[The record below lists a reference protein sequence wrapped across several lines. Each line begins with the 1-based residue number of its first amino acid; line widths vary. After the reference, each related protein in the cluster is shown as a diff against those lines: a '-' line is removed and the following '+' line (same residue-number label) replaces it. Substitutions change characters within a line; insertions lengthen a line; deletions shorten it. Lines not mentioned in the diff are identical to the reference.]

1 MGIRQRESRSGSWHC
16 KQFRKNICSGAL
28 NYSSLRLCAFEAG
41 VVLKVLEFGLVTAIV
56 LAVGGFG
63 GTEPITWGIAQA
75 LIVLLGLL
83 LVLSPPKR
91 ASRKSGQLLWIP
103 TALVA
108 WVAAQWL
115 GSRYGAI
122 GSDTH
127 AIETQGL
134 ALITSIIAFY
144 VALEVARKRGSGK
157 RLALCLIAVGLLEA
171 AFGLAQYLTGWQQIW
186 NVRRRFYIGSATG
199 TYINHNHFAG
209 LLEMIFPLV
218 LGLALYHAQKAL
230 HHSRH
235 SSVRDFLHKLGHP
248 EMLKGVLL
256 LLVGTVLFLATVF
269 SLSRMGMISMVASL
283 GVMGAALSTGR
294 NRSLLAA
301 ALTLILVAGG
311 VAASMWVGVT
321 PVVEHFEQL
330 PRNEAPDQSSEGR
343 FALWGDTLKLIGE
356 HPWTGVGLGCFEVAF
371 TKVQSVQLTYV
382 ADHAHNDYLE
392 LAAELGL
399 PAAAFLFSLL
409 FWLAGRILR
418 ASRRARSSLIRAL
431 ALGSL
436 GGTSALLVHSAA
448 DFNLYVPANG
458 LIFAVLLGMGY
469 AMSFEESAGDGV
481 LSLRSAGEL
490 SLRRAIPAR
499 SGKTHDEDKVEAGV
513 SGPRSS

>member
-1 MGIRQRESRSGSWHC
+1 M
-16 KQFRKNICSGAL
+16 
-28 NYSSLRLCAFEAG
+28 NYSSLRPCAFEAG

-83 LVLSPPKR
+83 LVLSPPR
-91 ASRKSGQLLWIP
+91 HASRTSGQLIWIP

-134 ALITSIIAFY
+134 ALITSIIAFC
-144 VALEVARKRGSGK
+144 VALEVARKRESGK
-157 RLALCLIAVGLLEA
+157 RLALCLVAVGLFEA
-171 AFGLAQYLTGWQQIW
+171 VFGLAQYLTGWQQIW

-209 LLEMIFPLV
+209 LLEMILPLA
-218 LGLALYHAQKAL
+218 LGLAFYHAQKARR
-230 HHSRH
+230 HSRH
-235 SSVRDFLHKLGHP
+235 SFVRDFLHKLGHP
-248 EMLKGVLL
+248 EMLKSVLL
-256 LLVGTVLFLATVF
+256 LLVATVLFLATVF

-283 GVMGAALSTGR
+283 GVMGAVLCTGR

-301 ALTLILVAGG
+301 ALTLILVASG
-311 VAASMWVGVT
+311 VAASMWVGVA

-330 PRNEAPDQSSEGR
+330 PRNEASAQSSEGR
-343 FALWGDTLKLIGE
+343 VALWRDTLKLIGV

-371 TKVQSVQLTYV
+371 TTVQSIQLTYV
-382 ADHAHNDYLE
+382 ADHAHNEYLE
-392 LAAELGL
+392 LAAEFGL
-399 PAAAFLFSLL
+399 PAAVLLFSLL

-418 ASRRARSSLIRAL
+418 ASRCARSSLTRAL

-448 DFNLYVPANG
+448 DFNLYIPANG
-458 LIFAVLLGMGY
+458 LVFAVLLGMGY
-469 AMSFEESAGDGV
+469 AMSLEESASDGV
-481 LSLRSAGEL
+481 LSSRSAGEVP
-490 SLRRAIPAR
+490 LRCAISAR
-499 SGKTHDEDKVEAGV
+499 SANTHEEDKVEV
-513 SGPRSS
+513 EVNGPRSR